1 MFLSIYEIFFNEY
14 QIEFML
20 IVLSQ
25 IKIQMNI
32 FLVEKKKESVQLA
45 MLFLIGNCL
54 WHAVFINK
62 AFS

>member
-54 WHAVFINK
+54 
-62 AFS
+62 